1 MKTLPLNTEKKHPYF
16 WRLIRFSPLL
26 YSLSFIFSL
35 AYYGLPL
42 LIGLIIREFFN
53 ALTGETAVRFDL
65 WTLVILFL
73 GTRLTLQ
80 IFEQSYAAAYAYF
93 EGKLQTLIRRNLF
106 KSILQDAD
114 IYSLQNPGEIIN
126 RFDDDTQGAVA
137 PITIVIELSGHAV
150 SALIALVVLLRV
162 NTFITLF
169 AFLPMIAIVALTN
182 GLGQRIQT
190 YRRMNREATGR
201 VTGFLGELF
210 GAAQAIKVATT
221 ETDAVHH
228 FDGLSEVRRK
238 AVIRE
243 NLFNQLLTS
252 MNSTTINLAMGVIL
266 ILAGEMM
273 RGGVFTVGDFALFV
287 NYIALGQVSVLGFA
301 NWLGRLLAA
310 FKQADVSLKR
320 LSELTA
326 DDTQKKLLRLG
337 PVYLR
342 GNFPS
347 VPFIVKNKSH
357 HLSRLDVEGLTYQY
371 PDTGRGIENINLRL
385 EAGTVTV
392 ITGRVGSGKTTLLE
406 VLLGHLPRDAGN
418 VYWNGKPIM
427 DAASFLVPPR
437 CAYTPQ
443 VPRLFSDALRDN
455 ILMGLPEDNVNL
467 PAAISAAVMED
478 DLKTFESG
486 LDTVIGPR
494 GVRLSGGQRQRTAAA
509 RMLVRAPELLVFDDL
524 SSALDVET
532 EQRLWDRVFDQ
543 RDPTS
548 LRLLISTYLVVSHRP
563 VALQRADNIVV
574 LKDGRMEAEGT
585 LEVLLETCEEMQR
598 LWQGNMDVA
607 EDESTY

>member
-1 MKTLPLNTEKKHPYF
+1 MKTRSLNKEKKRHYF

-35 AYYGLPL
+35 AYYGIPL
-42 LIGLIIREFFN
+42 VIGLIMREFLN

-73 GTRLTLQ
+73 LTRLTIQ
-80 IFEQSYAAAYAYF
+80 IFEQSYAATYAYF

-106 KSILQDAD
+106 KCLLQDAD
-114 IYSLQNPGEIIN
+114 AHSVQNPGEIIN
-126 RFDDDTQGAVA
+126 RFDDDTEGAVA
-137 PITIVIELSGHAV
+137 PITIVIELSGHAL

-162 NTFITLF
+162 NAFITLF
-169 AFLPMIAIVALTN
+169 AFLPMIAIVVLTN

-190 YRRMNREATGR
+190 YRRINREATGR

-210 GAAQAIKVATT
+210 GAVQAIKVATT
-221 ETDAVHH
+221 ETNAVHH
-228 FDGLSEVRRK
+228 FDGLSEARRK
-238 AVIRE
+238 AVIKE
-243 NLFNQLLTS
+243 NLFNQLLAS

-266 ILAGEMM
+266 ILAGEIM

-301 NWLGRLLAA
+301 NWLGRSLAA

-320 LSELTA
+320 LCELTA
-326 DDTQKKLLRLG
+326 DDTQEKLLKLG

-342 GNFPS
+342 GPFPN
-347 VPFIVKNKSH
+347 VPFIVKNRSH
-357 HLSRLDVEGLTYQY
+357 RLNHLEVERLTYHY
-371 PDTGRGIENINLRL
+371 PDTGRGIENIYLSL

-406 VLLGHLPRDAGN
+406 VLLGHLPRDTGN
-418 VYWNGKPIM
+418 VYWNGKPIV

-467 PAAISAAVMED
+467 PAAIWAAVMED

-494 GVRLSGGQRQRTAAA
+494 GVKLSGGQLQRTAAA
-509 RMLVRAPELLVFDDL
+509 RMLVREPELLVFDDL

-532 EQRLWDRVFDQ
+532 EQKLWSRVLEQ
-543 RDPTS
+543 REPTS
-548 LRLLISTYLVVSHRP
+548 IRLPISTYLVVSHRP
-563 VALQRADNIVV
+563 IALRHADNIVV
-574 LKDGRMEAEGT
+574 LKDGRVEAEGT
-585 LEVLLETCEEMQR
+585 LEVLLETCEEMQGVWR
-598 LWQGNMDVA
+598 GNMDVVGK
-607 EDESTY
+607 

>member
-1 MKTLPLNTEKKHPYF
+1 MKTLPLNSKKKGHYF

-26 YSLSFIFSL
+26 YGLSFIFSL

-53 ALTGETAVRFDL
+53 ALTGETAGRFDL

-73 GTRLTLQ
+73 VTRSTIQ
-80 IFEQSYAAAYAYF
+80 IFEQSYAATYAYF

-114 IYSLQNPGEIIN
+114 IYAVQNPGEIIN

-137 PITIVIELSGHAV
+137 PITIVIELSGHAL
-150 SALIALVVLLRV
+150 SALIALIVLLRV
-162 NTFITLF
+162 NAFITLF

-210 GAAQAIKVATT
+210 GAAQAIKVANT
-221 ETDAVHH
+221 ETNAVHH

-238 AVIRE
+238 AVIKE
-243 NLFNQLLTS
+243 QLFNQLLTA
-252 MNSTTINLAMGVIL
+252 MNLTTINLAIGVIL
-266 ILAGEMM
+266 VLAGEMM
-273 RGGVFTVGDFALFV
+273 RSGVFTVGDFALFV
-287 NYIALGQVSVLGFA
+287 NYIALGQVSILGFA

-320 LSELTA
+320 LSELTT
-326 DDTQKKLLRLG
+326 DNTKETLLRLG

-347 VPFIVKNKSH
+347 IPFIVKNRSH
-357 HLSRLDVEGLTYQY
+357 HLSRLDVERLTYHH
-371 PDTGRGIENINLRL
+371 PDTRRGIENINLSL
-385 EAGTVTV
+385 QAGTVTV

-418 VYWNGKPIM
+418 VYWNGKSIV

-467 PAAISAAVMED
+467 PAAIWAAVMED

-524 SSALDVET
+524 SSALDMET
-532 EQRLWDRVFDQ
+532 EQKLWSRVFERQ
-543 RDPTS
+543 TRTSNSLPT
-548 LRLLISTYLVVSHRP
+548 STYLVVSHRP
-563 VALQRADNIVV
+563 IALQHADNIIV
-574 LKDGRMEAEGT
+574 LKDGRIEAEGT

-598 LWQGNMDVA
+598 LWQGNMDVV
-607 EDESTY
+607 EK

>member
-1 MKTLPLNTEKKHPYF
+1 MKTLPLNSKRKRHYF
-16 WRLIRFSPLL
+16 WQLIRFSPLL
-26 YSLSFIFSL
+26 YGLSFIFSL

-73 GTRLTLQ
+73 VTRLTIQ
-80 IFEQSYAAAYAYF
+80 IFEQSYAATYAYF

-106 KSILQDAD
+106 KSLLQDAD
-114 IYSLQNPGEIIN
+114 VHSAQNPGEIIN
-126 RFDDDTQGAVA
+126 RFDDDTQGAIA
-137 PITIVIELSGHAV
+137 PITIVIELSGHAL

-162 NTFITLF
+162 NAFITLF

-182 GLGQRIQT
+182 GFGQRIQT
-190 YRRMNREATGR
+190 YRRVNREATGR

-210 GAAQAIKVATT
+210 GAAQAIKVANT
-221 ETDAVHH
+221 ETNAVGH
-228 FDGLSEVRRK
+228 FDRLSEVRRK
-238 AVIRE
+238 AVIKE
-243 NLFNQLLTS
+243 QLFNQLLAS
-252 MNSTTINLAMGVIL
+252 MNMTTVNLAIGVIL
-266 ILAGEMM
+266 VLAGGMM

-301 NWLGRLLAA
+301 NWLGRLLSA

-320 LSELTA
+320 LSELTT
-326 DDTQKKLLRLG
+326 DDTQEKLLRLG

-342 GNFPS
+342 GPFPN
-347 VPFIVKNKSH
+347 VPFIVKNRSH
-357 HLSRLDVEGLTYQY
+357 HLSRLEVEGLTYHY
-371 PDTGRGIENINLRL
+371 PDTGRGIENINLSI

-406 VLLGHLPRDAGN
+406 VLLGHLPQDAGN
-418 VYWNGKPIM
+418 VYYNGKPIV

-443 VPRLFSDALRDN
+443 VPRLFSDTLRDN
-455 ILMGLPEDNVNL
+455 ILMGLPENNVNL

-486 LDTVIGPR
+486 LDTVIGTR

-509 RMLVRAPELLVFDDL
+509 RMLVRVPELLVFDDL

-532 EQRLWDRVFDQ
+532 EQKLWNRVFE
-543 RDPTS
+543 RRERTSNSLPT
-548 LRLLISTYLVVSHRP
+548 STYLVVSHRP
-563 VALQRADNIVV
+563 IALRHADNIVV
-574 LKDGRMEAEGT
+574 LKDGRIEAEGT
-585 LEVLLETCEEMQR
+585 LEVLLETCEEMQG
-598 LWQGNMDVA
+598 LWQGNMDVVGR
-607 EDESTY
+607 

>member
-1 MKTLPLNTEKKHPYF
+1 MKTLPLNSESKRHYF

-26 YSLSFIFSL
+26 YGLSFIFSL

-53 ALTGETAVRFDL
+53 ALTGETPVRFDL

-73 GTRLTLQ
+73 VTRLNIQ
-80 IFEQSYAAAYAYF
+80 IFEQSYAATYAYF

-114 IYSLQNPGEIIN
+114 IHSVQNPGEIIN

-137 PITIVIELSGHAV
+137 PITIVIELSGHAL

-162 NTFITLF
+162 NAFITLF

-210 GAAQAIKVATT
+210 GAAQAIKVANT
-221 ETDAVHH
+221 ETNAVHH

-238 AVIRE
+238 AVIKE
-243 NLFNQLLTS
+243 QLFNQLLTA
-252 MNSTTINLAMGVIL
+252 MNLTTINLAIGVIL
-266 ILAGEMM
+266 VLAGEMM
-273 RGGVFTVGDFALFV
+273 RSGVFTVGDFALFV

-320 LSELTA
+320 LSELTT
-326 DDTQKKLLRLG
+326 DDTQEKLLRLG

-347 VPFIVKNKSH
+347 VPFTVKNRSH
-357 HLSRLDVEGLTYQY
+357 HLSHLEIEGLTYRYQ
-371 PDTGRGIENINLRL
+371 DTGRGIENINLSL
-385 EAGTVTV
+385 KAGTVTV
-392 ITGRVGSGKTTLLE
+392 ITGRVGSGKTTFLE

-418 VYWNGKPIM
+418 VYWNGKPIV

-467 PAAISAAVMED
+467 PAAIWASVMED

-532 EQRLWDRVFDQ
+532 EQKLWNRIFEQQEAASINLPV
-543 RDPTS
+543 
-548 LRLLISTYLVVSHRP
+548 STCLVVSHRRA
-563 VALQRADNIVV
+563 ALRHADNIVV
-574 LKDGRMEAEGT
+574 FKNGRIEAEGT
-585 LEVLLETCEEMQR
+585 LEVLLETCEEMQQ
-598 LWQGNMDVA
+598 LWRGNTGVA
-607 EDESTY
+607 ER

>member
-1 MKTLPLNTEKKHPYF
+1 MKTLSLNSEKRGHYF

-73 GTRLTLQ
+73 VTRLTIQ
-80 IFEQSYAAAYAYF
+80 IFEQSYAATYAYF

-106 KSILQDAD
+106 KSLLQDAE
-114 IYSLQNPGEIIN
+114 IHSVQNPGEIIN

-137 PITIVIELSGHAV
+137 PITIVIELSGHAL
-150 SALIALVVLLRV
+150 SALVALVVLLRV
-162 NTFITLF
+162 NAFITLF

-182 GLGQRIQT
+182 GFGQRIQT

-210 GAAQAIKVATT
+210 GAVQAIKVANT
-221 ETDAVHH
+221 ETNAVHH

-238 AVIRE
+238 AVIKE
-243 NLFNQLLTS
+243 QLFNQLLTS
-252 MNSTTINLAMGVIL
+252 MHSTTINLAIGVIL
-266 ILAGEMM
+266 VLAGEMM
-273 RGGVFTVGDFALFV
+273 RVGVFTVGDFALFV

-310 FKQADVSLKR
+310 FKQVDVSLKR

-326 DDTQKKLLRLG
+326 DDSQEKLLRLG

-347 VPFIVKNKSH
+347 VPFIVKNRSH
-357 HLSRLDVEGLTYQY
+357 HLSHLEVKGLTYHY
-371 PDTGRGIENINLRL
+371 PDTGRGIENINLSI
-385 EAGTVTV
+385 EAGTVTI

-406 VLLGHLPRDAGN
+406 VLLGHLPRDTGN
-418 VYWNGKPIM
+418 IYWNGKPVE
-427 DAASFLVPPR
+427 DAASYLVPPR

-455 ILMGLPEDNVNL
+455 ILMGLSEDDVNL
-467 PAAISAAVMED
+467 PAAIWAAAMED

-494 GVRLSGGQRQRTAAA
+494 GVRLSGGQLLRTAAA
-509 RMLVRAPELLVFDDL
+509 RMLVREPELLVFDDL
-524 SSALDVET
+524 SSAIDVET
-532 EQRLWDRVFDQ
+532 EQKLWSRVFEQ
-543 RDPTS
+543 QKSPSISLPT
-548 LRLLISTYLVVSHRP
+548 STYLVVSHRP
-563 VALQRADNIVV
+563 IALRHANNIVV
-574 LKDGRMEAEGT
+574 LKDGKIEAEGT
-585 LEVLLETCEEMQR
+585 LELLLETSEEMQE
-598 LWQGNMDVA
+598 LWQGNIDVA
-607 EDESTY
+607 SE

>member
-1 MKTLPLNTEKKHPYF
+1 M
-16 WRLIRFSPLL
+16 IRFSPLL
-26 YSLSFIFSL
+26 YGLSFIFSL

-53 ALTGETAVRFDL
+53 ALTGETPVRFDL
-65 WTLVILFL
+65 WTLVIFFL
-73 GTRLTLQ
+73 GTRWTIQ
-80 IFEQSYAAAYAYF
+80 IFEQSYAATYAYF

-106 KSILQDAD
+106 KSLLQDAD
-114 IYSLQNPGEIIN
+114 IHSEKNPGEIIN

-137 PITIVIELSGHAV
+137 PITIVIELSGHAL

-162 NTFITLF
+162 NAFITLF

-190 YRRMNREATGR
+190 YRRINRETTGR

-210 GAAQAIKVATT
+210 EAAQAIKVATT
-221 ETDAVHH
+221 EANAVHH
-228 FDGLSEVRRK
+228 FDRLSEARRK
-238 AVIRE
+238 AVIKE
-243 NLFNQLLTS
+243 NLFNQLLAS

-310 FKQADVSLKR
+310 FKQADVSLQR
-320 LSELTA
+320 LCELTA
-326 DDTQKKLLRLG
+326 DDTQEKLLRLG

-342 GNFPS
+342 GPSPS
-347 VPFIVKNKSH
+347 VPFIIKNRSH
-357 HLSRLDVEGLTYQY
+357 RLNRLEVNRLSYHY
-371 PDTGRGIENINLRL
+371 PDTGRGIENINLNI

-406 VLLGHLPRDAGN
+406 VLLGHLPRDTGN
-418 VYWNGKPIM
+418 IYWNGKPVE
-427 DAASFLVPPR
+427 DAASYLVPPR

-455 ILMGLPEDNVNL
+455 ILMGLPEDSVNL
-467 PAAISAAVMED
+467 PAAIWAAVMED

-494 GVRLSGGQRQRTAAA
+494 GVRLSGGQLQRTAAA
-509 RMLVRAPELLVFDDL
+509 RMLVREPELLVFDDL
-524 SSALDVET
+524 SSAIDVET
-532 EQRLWDRVFDQ
+532 EQKLWSRIFE
-543 RDPTS
+543 RREPTS
-548 LRLLISTYLVVSHRP
+548 VSSPASTYIVVSHRP
-563 VALQRADNIVV
+563 IALRHADNIVV
-574 LKDGRMEAEGT
+574 LKDGRIEAEGT
-585 LEVLLETCEEMQR
+585 LEELLETCEEMQR
-598 LWQGNMDVA
+598 LWRGNIDVVGK
-607 EDESTY
+607 

>member
-1 MKTLPLNTEKKHPYF
+1 MKTRPLNSEKKRHYF

-26 YSLSFIFSL
+26 YGLSFIFSL

-53 ALTGETAVRFDL
+53 ALTGETPVGFDL

-73 GTRLTLQ
+73 GTRLTIQ
-80 IFEQSYAAAYAYF
+80 IFEQSYAATYAYF

-106 KSILQDAD
+106 KSLLQDAD
-114 IYSLQNPGEIIN
+114 IHSVQNPGEIIN

-137 PITIVIELSGHAV
+137 PITIAIELSGHAL

-162 NTFITLF
+162 NAFITLF

-190 YRRMNREATGR
+190 YRRVNREATGR

-210 GAAQAIKVATT
+210 GAAQAVKVANT

-228 FDGLSEVRRK
+228 FDGLSETRRK
-238 AVIRE
+238 AVIKE

-320 LSELTA
+320 LSELTS
-326 DDTQKKLLRLG
+326 DDTQEKFLRLG

-347 VPFIVKNKSH
+347 VPFIVKNSSH
-357 HLSRLDVEGLTYQY
+357 HLSRLKVEGLTYRY
-371 PDTGRGIENINLRL
+371 PDTGRGIENINLSI

-392 ITGRVGSGKTTLLE
+392 ITGRVGSGKTTLLG
-406 VLLGHLPRDAGN
+406 VLLGHLPRDTGN
-418 VYWNGKPIM
+418 VYWNGKLIG

-443 VPRLFSDALRDN
+443 VPRLFSDALREN
-455 ILMGLPEDNVNL
+455 ILMGLLEDNINL
-467 PAAISAAVMED
+467 SAAIWAAVMED

-509 RMLVRAPELLVFDDL
+509 RMLVREPELLVFDDL

-532 EQRLWDRVFDQ
+532 EQKLWSRVFE
-543 RDPTS
+543 RREPTS
-548 LRLLISTYLVVSHRP
+548 KSLATSTYLVVSHRP
-563 VALQRADNIVV
+563 IALQHADNIVV
-574 LKDGRMEAEGT
+574 LKDGRIEAEGT
-585 LEVLLETCEEMQR
+585 LEVLLETCEEMQG
-598 LWQGNMDVA
+598 LWQGNMDVVGK
-607 EDESTY
+607 

>member
-1 MKTLPLNTEKKHPYF
+1 MKTLSLNNTKKRHYF
-16 WRLIRFSPLL
+16 WRMIRFSPLL
-26 YSLSFIFSL
+26 YGLSFIFSL

-53 ALTGETAVRFDL
+53 ALTGETPVRFDL

-73 GTRLTLQ
+73 GTRLTIQ
-80 IFEQSYAAAYAYF
+80 IFEQSYAATYAYF
-93 EGKLQTLIRRNLF
+93 ESKLQTLIRKNLF
-106 KSILQDAD
+106 KSLLQDVD
-114 IYSLQNPGEIIN
+114 TYSVKNSGEIIN
-126 RFDDDTQGAVA
+126 RLDDDTQGAVA
-137 PITIVIELSGHAV
+137 PITIVIELSGHAL
-150 SALIALVVLLRV
+150 SALIALIVLLRV

-190 YRRMNREATGR
+190 YRRINRETTGR

-221 ETDAVHH
+221 ETNAVHH
-228 FDGLSEVRRK
+228 FDKLSEARRK
-238 AVIRE
+238 AVIKE
-243 NLFNQLLTS
+243 NLFNQLLAS

-310 FKQADVSLKR
+310 FKQADVSLQR
-320 LSELTA
+320 LCELTA
-326 DDTQKKLLRLG
+326 DDTQEKLLRLG

-342 GNFPS
+342 GPFPS
-347 VPFIVKNKSH
+347 VPFIIKNRSH
-357 HLSRLDVEGLTYQY
+357 RLNRLEVDRLSYHY
-371 PDTGRGIENINLRL
+371 PDTGRGIENINLNI

-406 VLLGHLPRDAGN
+406 VLLGHLPRDTGN
-418 VYWNGKPIM
+418 IYWNGKPIE
-427 DAASFLVPPR
+427 DAASYLVPPR

-455 ILMGLPEDNVNL
+455 VLMGLPEDSVNL
-467 PAAISAAVMED
+467 PAAIWAAVMED

-494 GVRLSGGQRQRTAAA
+494 GVRLSGGQLQRTAAA
-509 RMLVRAPELLVFDDL
+509 RMLVREPELLVFDDL
-524 SSALDVET
+524 SSAIDVET
-532 EQRLWDRVFDQ
+532 EQKLWSRIFE
-543 RDPTS
+543 RREPTS
-548 LRLLISTYLVVSHRP
+548 VSSPVSTYIVVSHRP
-563 VALQRADNIVV
+563 IALQHADNIVV
-574 LKDGRMEAEGT
+574 LKDGRIEAEGT
-585 LEVLLETCEEMQR
+585 LEELLETCEEMQG
-598 LWQGNMDVA
+598 LWRGNIDVV
-607 EDESTY
+607 EK

>member
-1 MKTLPLNTEKKHPYF
+1 MKTLPLNTEKKRPYF

-26 YSLSFIFSL
+26 YGLSFIFSL

-53 ALTGETAVRFDL
+53 VLTGETAVGFDL

-73 GTRLTLQ
+73 VTRLTIQ
-80 IFEQSYAAAYAYF
+80 IFEQSYAATYAYF

-106 KSILQDAD
+106 KSLLQDAD
-114 IYSLQNPGEIIN
+114 IHSVQNPGEIIN
-126 RFDDDTQGAVA
+126 RFDDDAQGAIT
-137 PITIVIELSGHAV
+137 PITIVIELSGHAL

-162 NTFITLF
+162 NAFITLF
-169 AFLPMIAIVALTN
+169 AFLPMIAIVLLTN

-190 YRRMNREATGR
+190 YRRVNREATGR

-210 GAAQAIKVATT
+210 GAAQAIKVANT
-221 ETDAVHH
+221 ETDAVGH
-228 FDGLSEVRRK
+228 FDGLSEARRK
-238 AVIRE
+238 AVIKE
-243 NLFNQLLTS
+243 NLFNQLLAS
-252 MNSTTINLAMGVIL
+252 MNSTTINLAIGVIL
-266 ILAGEMM
+266 VLAGEMM

-310 FKQADVSLKR
+310 FKQADISLKR
-320 LSELTA
+320 LSELIA
-326 DDTQKKLLRLG
+326 DDTREKLLRLG

-342 GNFPS
+342 GNFPN
-347 VPFIVKNKSH
+347 VPFTVKNKSH
-357 HLSRLDVEGLTYQY
+357 HLSRLEVEELTYRY
-371 PDTGRGIENINLRL
+371 PDTGRGIENINLSL

-406 VLLGHLPRDAGN
+406 VLLGHLRRDAGN
-418 VYWNGKPIM
+418 VYWNGKPIV

-467 PAAISAAVMED
+467 SAAISAAVMED

-532 EQRLWDRVFDQ
+532 EQKLWSRVFE
-543 RDPTS
+543 RREPTS
-548 LRLLISTYLVVSHRP
+548 NSLPISTYVVVSHRP
-563 VALQRADNIVV
+563 IALRHADNIIV
-574 LKDGRMEAEGT
+574 LKDGRIEAEGT
-585 LEVLLETCEEMQR
+585 LDVLLEACEEMQR
-598 LWQGNMDVA
+598 LWQRNTDVVRK
-607 EDESTY
+607 

>member
-1 MKTLPLNTEKKHPYF
+1 MKTLPLNTEKKGHYF

-73 GTRLTLQ
+73 VTRLTIQ
-80 IFEQSYAAAYAYF
+80 IFEQSYAATYAYF

-106 KSILQDAD
+106 KSILQDAE
-114 IYSLQNPGEIIN
+114 IHSVQNPGEIIN

-137 PITIVIELSGHAV
+137 PITIVIELSGHAL

-162 NTFITLF
+162 NAFITLF

-190 YRRMNREATGR
+190 YRRVNREATGR

-210 GAAQAIKVATT
+210 GAAQAVKVANT
-221 ETDAVHH
+221 EANAVGH

-238 AVIRE
+238 AVIKE
-243 NLFNQLLTS
+243 QLFNQLLAS
-252 MNSTTINLAMGVIL
+252 MNLTTINLAIGVIL
-266 ILAGEMM
+266 VLAGEMM
-273 RGGVFTVGDFALFV
+273 RSGVFTVGDFALFV

-320 LSELTA
+320 LSELTT
-326 DDTQKKLLRLG
+326 DDTQAKLLRLG

-347 VPFIVKNKSH
+347 VPFIVKNRSH
-357 HLSRLDVEGLTYQY
+357 HLSRLEVEGLTYRH
-371 PDTGRGIENINLRL
+371 PDTKRGIENINLSL
-385 EAGTVTV
+385 EAGTVTI

-406 VLLGHLPRDAGN
+406 VLLGHLPRDTGN
-418 VYWNGKPIM
+418 VYWNGKPIV

-443 VPRLFSDALRDN
+443 VPQLFSDTLRDN
-455 ILMGLPEDNVNL
+455 ILMGLPEDNVDL
-467 PAAISAAVMED
+467 LAAISAAVMED

-524 SSALDVET
+524 SSALDMET
-532 EQRLWDRVFDQ
+532 EQKLWSRVFE
-543 RDPTS
+543 RRTRTSNSLPT
-548 LRLLISTYLVVSHRP
+548 STYLVVSHRP
-563 VALQRADNIVV
+563 IALRHADNIIV
-574 LKDGRMEAEGT
+574 LKDGRIEAEGT

-598 LWQGNMDVA
+598 LWQGNMDVV
-607 EDESTY
+607 EK

>member
-1 MKTLPLNTEKKHPYF
+1 M
-16 WRLIRFSPLL
+16 IRFSPLL
-26 YSLSFIFSL
+26 YGLSFIFSL

-53 ALTGETAVRFDL
+53 ALTGETPVRFDL

-73 GTRLTLQ
+73 GTRLTIQ
-80 IFEQSYAAAYAYF
+80 IFEQSYAATYAYF
-93 EGKLQTLIRRNLF
+93 ESKLQTLIRKNLF
-106 KSILQDAD
+106 KSLLQDVD
-114 IYSLQNPGEIIN
+114 TYSVKNPGEIIN
-126 RFDDDTQGAVA
+126 RLDDNTQGAVA
-137 PITIVIELSGHAV
+137 PITIVIELSGHAL
-150 SALIALVVLLRV
+150 SALIALIVLLRV

-169 AFLPMIAIVALTN
+169 AFLPMIAIVTLTN

-190 YRRMNREATGR
+190 YRRINRETTGR

-221 ETDAVHH
+221 ETNAVHH
-228 FDGLSEVRRK
+228 FDKLSEARRK
-238 AVIRE
+238 AVIKE
-243 NLFNQLLTS
+243 NLFNQLLAS

-310 FKQADVSLKR
+310 FKQADVSLQR
-320 LSELTA
+320 LCELTA
-326 DDTQKKLLRLG
+326 DDTQEKLLRLG

-342 GNFPS
+342 GPFPS
-347 VPFIVKNKSH
+347 VPFIIKNRSH
-357 HLSRLDVEGLTYQY
+357 RLNRLEVDRLSYHY
-371 PDTGRGIENINLRL
+371 PDTGRGIENINLNI

-406 VLLGHLPRDAGN
+406 VLLGHLPRDTGN
-418 VYWNGKPIM
+418 IYWNGKPIE
-427 DAASFLVPPR
+427 DAASYLVPPR

-455 ILMGLPEDNVNL
+455 VLMGLPEDSVNL
-467 PAAISAAVMED
+467 PAAIWAAVMED

-494 GVRLSGGQRQRTAAA
+494 GVRLSGGQLQRTAAA
-509 RMLVRAPELLVFDDL
+509 RMLVREPELLVFDDL
-524 SSALDVET
+524 SSAIDVET
-532 EQRLWDRVFDQ
+532 EQKLWSRIFE
-543 RDPTS
+543 RREPTS
-548 LRLLISTYLVVSHRP
+548 VSSSVSTYIVVSHRP
-563 VALQRADNIVV
+563 IALRHADNIVV
-574 LKDGRMEAEGT
+574 LKDGRIEAEGT
-585 LEVLLETCEEMQR
+585 LEELLETCEEMQG
-598 LWQGNMDVA
+598 LWRGNIDVV
-607 EDESTY
+607 EK

>member
-1 MKTLPLNTEKKHPYF
+1 MKTLPLNTEKKRPYF

-26 YSLSFIFSL
+26 YGLSFIFSL

-65 WTLVILFL
+65 WTLVTLFL
-73 GTRLTLQ
+73 VTRLTIQ
-80 IFEQSYAAAYAYF
+80 VFEQSYAATYAYF

-106 KSILQDAD
+106 KSLLRDVEIH
-114 IYSLQNPGEIIN
+114 SVPNPGEIIN
-126 RFDDDTQGAVA
+126 RFDDDTQGAIA
-137 PITIVIELSGHAV
+137 PITIVIELSGHAL

-162 NTFITLF
+162 NAFITLF
-169 AFLPMIAIVALTN
+169 AFLPMIAIVLLTN

-190 YRRMNREATGR
+190 YRRVNREATGR

-210 GAAQAIKVATT
+210 GAAQAIKVANT
-221 ETDAVHH
+221 ETNAVGH

-238 AVIRE
+238 AVIKE
-243 NLFNQLLTS
+243 QLFNQLLAS
-252 MNSTTINLAMGVIL
+252 MNMTTVNLAIGVIL
-266 ILAGEMM
+266 VLAGGMM

-320 LSELTA
+320 LSELTT
-326 DDTQKKLLRLG
+326 DDTQEKLLRLG

-347 VPFIVKNKSH
+347 VPFIVKNRSH
-357 HLSRLDVEGLTYQY
+357 HLSRLEVEGLTYHY
-371 PDTGRGIENINLRL
+371 PDTGRGIENINLSI

-418 VYWNGKPIM
+418 VYYNGKPIV

-443 VPRLFSDALRDN
+443 VPRLFSDTLRDN

-467 PAAISAAVMED
+467 PVAISAAVMED
-478 DLKTFESG
+478 DLKTFEGG
-486 LDTVIGPR
+486 LDTVIGTR

-509 RMLVRAPELLVFDDL
+509 RMLVRESELLVFDDL

-532 EQRLWDRVFDQ
+532 EQKLWSRVFERREQ
-543 RDPTS
+543 TSNSLPT
-548 LRLLISTYLVVSHRP
+548 STYLVVSHRP
-563 VALQRADNIVV
+563 IALQHADNIVV
-574 LKDGRMEAEGT
+574 LKNGGIEAEGT

-598 LWQGNMDVA
+598 LWQGNMDVV
-607 EDESTY
+607 EK

>member
-1 MKTLPLNTEKKHPYF
+1 MKTLPLNTEKKRHYF
-16 WRLIRFSPLL
+16 WRLIRFSPML
-26 YSLSFIFSL
+26 YGLSFIFSL

-53 ALTGETAVRFDL
+53 ALTGETPVAFDL

-73 GTRLTLQ
+73 GTRLTIQ
-80 IFEQSYAAAYAYF
+80 MFEQSYAATYAYF

-106 KSILQDAD
+106 KSLLQDAD
-114 IYSLQNPGEIIN
+114 IHSVQNPGEIIN

-137 PITIVIELSGHAV
+137 PITIVIELSGHAL
-150 SALIALVVLLRV
+150 SALIALVV
-162 NTFITLF
+162 

-190 YRRMNREATGR
+190 YRRVNREATGR
-201 VTGFLGELF
+201 VSGFLGELF
-210 GAAQAIKVATT
+210 GAAQVIKVATT
-221 ETDAVHH
+221 ESNAVHH
-228 FDGLSEVRRK
+228 FDGLSETRRK
-238 AVIRE
+238 AVIKE
-243 NLFNQLLTS
+243 NLFNQLLAS

-326 DDTQKKLLRLG
+326 DGKQEKLLRLG

-342 GNFPS
+342 GPFPS
-347 VPFIVKNKSH
+347 VPFIVKNRSH
-357 HLSRLDVEGLTYQY
+357 HLSRLEVEELTYRY
-371 PDTGRGIENINLRL
+371 RDTGRGIENINLSL
-385 EAGTVTV
+385 DAGTVTV

-406 VLLGHLPRDAGN
+406 VLLGHLPRYTGT

-427 DAASFLVPPR
+427 DATSFLVPPR

-443 VPRLFSDALRDN
+443 VPRLFSDALREN
-455 ILMGLPEDNVNL
+455 ILLGLPEDNVDL
-467 PAAISAAVMED
+467 PAAIWAAVMED
-478 DLKTFESG
+478 DLKTFKSG

-509 RMLVRAPELLVFDDL
+509 RMLVREPELLVFDDL

-532 EQRLWDRVFDQ
+532 EQKLWSRVFEQ
-543 RDPTS
+543 RETTANS
-548 LRLLISTYLVVSHRP
+548 LLTSTYLVVSHRP
-563 VALQRADNIVV
+563 IALQHADNIVV
-574 LKDGRMEAEGT
+574 LKDGKIEAEGT
-585 LEVLLETCEEMQR
+585 LEVLLETCKEMQG
-598 LWQGNMDVA
+598 LWRGNMDVVGK
-607 EDESTY
+607 